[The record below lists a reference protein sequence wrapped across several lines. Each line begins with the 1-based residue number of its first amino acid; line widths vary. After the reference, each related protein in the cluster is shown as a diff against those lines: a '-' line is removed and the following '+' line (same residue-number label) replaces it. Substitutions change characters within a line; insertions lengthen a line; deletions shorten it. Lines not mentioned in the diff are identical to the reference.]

1 MPWRCHLAMTTRVG
15 LSLAHTMRF
24 ALASVL
30 SAALL
35 AACAST
41 DQTVRV
47 PWRAGNA
54 ESFQMGAV
62 EERRAQATQGVLSV
76 TMYRPAGAGPFPFV
90 VLLHG
95 CGGLTHEA
103 SWSQWVRPWA
113 DLFRAHGIGTAVV
126 DSFGPRGV
134 DHVCTGNVAAWAV
147 RCADD
152 AYSARAWLAAQPD
165 VDVKHIAVL
174 GMSNG
179 GRTVLAALRTTLQ
192 HPEPF
197 VAGVALY
204 PGCQTDVDSH
214 FYAPLLVLIGKADTV
229 TPAHFC
235 EQMHAA
241 QPASAPEL
249 RLIVYPRGPHTFD
262 MRLPDRTVLGMR
274 LGYDPQAD
282 ADARRQVIGFLAT
295 HGLAAK
301 SSSQ

>member
-1 MPWRCHLAMTTRVG
+1 MTTRVLLG
-15 LSLAHTMRF
+15 LPYTLRV

-30 SAALL
+30 GAVLL

-41 DQTVRV
+41 GQTVRV

-54 ESFQMGAV
+54 ERFQMGAV
-62 EERRAQATQGVLSV
+62 EERRAHAAQGVLPV
-76 TMYRPAGAGPFPFV
+76 TMSRPAGTGPFPFV

-103 SWSQWVRPWA
+103 SWTQWVHPWA

-126 DSFGPRGV
+126 DSFGPRSV

-147 RCADD
+147 RRADD
-152 AYSARAWLAAQPD
+152 AYSTRAWLAEQPD
-165 VDVKHIAVL
+165 VDAQHIAVM

-179 GRTVLAALRTTLQ
+179 GRTVLAALRTTLR

-204 PGCQTDVDSH
+204 PGCQTDVSSH

-262 MRLPDRTVLGMR
+262 IRLPDRTVLGMQ

-282 ADARRQVIGFLAT
+282 ADARRQVLDFLVAYGFASR
-295 HGLAAK
+295 HA
-301 SSSQ
+301 SP

>member
-147 RCADD
+147 RRADD
-152 AYSARAWLAAQPD
+152 AYSARAWLVAQPN

-179 GRTVLAALRTTLQ
+179 GTTVLAALRTTLQ

-229 TPAHFC
+229 TPAHFVSRC
-235 EQMHAA
+235 TPRNPHWRPNSGSLSTRAA
-241 QPASAPEL
+241 RTRSTCVCRIAPSSACASATTRKPT
-249 RLIVYPRGPHTFD
+249 PTRGG
-262 MRLPDRTVLGMR
+262 R
-274 LGYDPQAD
+274 
-282 ADARRQVIGFLAT
+282 
-295 HGLAAK
+295 
-301 SSSQ
+301 